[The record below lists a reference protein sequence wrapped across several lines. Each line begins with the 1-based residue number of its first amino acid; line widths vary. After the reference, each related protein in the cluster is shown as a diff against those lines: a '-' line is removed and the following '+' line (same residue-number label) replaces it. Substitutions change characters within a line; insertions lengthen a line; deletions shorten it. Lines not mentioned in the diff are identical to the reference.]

1 MVTTD
6 ALKLLYKKLGGT
18 ADVES
23 ITAISDMVD
32 LIEDVAG
39 GGGGGASALVVH
51 ATMGA
56 TSATLDKNYKEI
68 TEAMDS
74 GVFVYVVARRDDSM
88 CTYYTIY
95 GAQFDAEDSD
105 YSITLSDD
113 TPFHAD
119 SETGVLTFS
128 M

>member
-1 MVTTD
+1 MKSLNKNFLPVHVADDVYTKDEVD
-6 ALKLLYKKLGGT
+6 ALI
-18 ADVES
+18 A
-23 ITAISDMVD
+23 
-32 LIEDVAG
+32 
-39 GGGGGASALVVH
+39 GGGGASALVVH
-51 ATMGA
+51 ATMGE
-56 TSATLDKNYKEI
+56 TSVTLDKNYKEI

-74 GVFVYVVARRDDSM
+74 EVFAYVVGRRDDAM

-105 YSITLSDD
+105 YIITLSDD

-128 M
+128 V

>member
-18 ADVES
+18 ADVDN

-39 GGGGGASALVVH
+39 AGGGGASALVVH

-74 GVFVYVVARRDDSM
+74 GVFAYVVARRDDAM

-95 GAQFDAEDSD
+95 NAQFDAEDSD
-105 YSITLSDD
+105 YIITLSDD
-113 TPFHAD
+113 STFHAD
-119 SETGVLTFS
+119 SETGVLTLS